1 MNVNVCVLTGN
12 LTRDPELAELP
23 SGTRVCKLRLAVA
36 SRERVDGEWVDRPNY
51 FEVSVFGAQGES
63 AARYLAKGR
72 AVAIQGQL
80 RWREW
85 QTDSGE
91 RRQAVSITASQVQF
105 LGPPRSDDGRR
116 EDQTAHG
123 SPAEAAVPASAATDE
138 DELPF

>member
-1 MNVNVCVLTGN
+1 VNVNVCVLTGN
-12 LTRDPELAELP
+12 LTRDPEVAELP

-51 FEVSVFGAQGES
+51 FDVSVFGAQGES
-63 AARYLAKGR
+63 AVRYLAKGR

-85 QTDSGE
+85 QAEGGE

-105 LGPPRSDDGRR
+105 LGPPRSDDGPG
-116 EDQTAHG
+116 DAQTAEG
-123 SPAEAAVPASAATDE
+123 SQAEAGVSTSGATDE